1 LPVATADYLAG
12 MRRLAAGVAIV
23 TTQHGEV
30 RAGLTATSVCS
41 LNAEPP
47 RLLAC
52 VHHRADAHDLILASR
67 AFAVNLLGP
76 GQRSLAEHF
85 GGRGNSRGPA
95 RFGLG
100 RWAAGATGVPV
111 LSDAAAV
118 LECRLVE
125 AIPAGTHSILIGEV
139 EVVRDDKQAGALVH
153 HDRGYYRLDRSP
165 G

>member
-1 LPVATADYLAG
+1 VPVATADYLAG

-23 TTQHGEV
+23 TTQHGGV

-41 LNAEPP
+41 LTAEPP

-52 VHHRADAHDLILASR
+52 VHHKTDAHDVILAARS
-67 AFAVNLLGP
+67 FAVNLLGP
-76 GQRSLAEHF
+76 EQQALAEHF
-85 GGRGNSRGPA
+85 GGRDGCRGPA

-100 RWAAGATGVPV
+100 HWVAGTTGMPI

-118 LECRLVE
+118 LECRLAE
-125 AIPAGTHSILIGEV
+125 AMPAGTHSILIGEV
-139 EVVRDDKQAGALVH
+139 EVVREDRRAGALVH
-153 HDRGYYRLDRSP
+153 HDRTYHRLNRSA

>member
-1 LPVATADYLAG
+1 MPVATADYLAG

-41 LNAEPP
+41 LNADPP

-67 AFAVNLLGP
+67 TFAVNLLGP
-76 GQRSLAEHF
+76 EQQALAQHF
-85 GGRGNSRGPA
+85 GGRDDCHGPA

-100 RWAAGATGVPV
+100 RWVAGTTGMPV
-111 LSDAAAV
+111 LGDAAAV

-139 EVVRDDKQAGALVH
+139 EVVVDDKRAGALVH
-153 HDRGYYRLDRSP
+153 HDRAYHRLDRSA